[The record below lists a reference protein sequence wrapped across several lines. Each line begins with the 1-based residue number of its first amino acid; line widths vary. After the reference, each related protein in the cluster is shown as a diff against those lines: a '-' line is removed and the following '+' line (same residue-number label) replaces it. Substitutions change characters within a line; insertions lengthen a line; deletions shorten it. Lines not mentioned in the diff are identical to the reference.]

1 MILLKDLLT
10 ENREGGVFLRHKGE
24 EKWFPAHTEKT
35 IKMQMR
41 GDKVALYPKLMDSI
55 IGKQKVSSFH
65 VSDLSRYKQLEKV
78 IGKKKSISTFSHVG
92 RGSGLDKAKGIQ
104 TMGGLAFHVEGF
116 LLGRSWED
124 IMSTP
129 DKTGRR
135 WVNIEKVVGEGSEYA
150 FRGEL
155 EKQKLTPEGYK
166 NKLKKELQHLQNDK
180 RPYGEVQEDAKKIR
194 NQVDNKFIR
203 DWMDAQK
210 KFLIKNKRVVFD
222 NMTKGGLKDSY
233 FKTWNEILVYD
244 VKIKSAF
251 VLNRLEK
258 NMSDND
264 KKELK
269 SFAGDVKYGKPSEF
283 RKWMTSKGG
292 RILEGVRSI

>member
-10 ENREGGVFLRHKGE
+10 ENREGGVYLKHKGE
-24 EKWFPAHTEKT
+24 EIWFPAHTTRT
-35 IKMQMR
+35 INQLMS
-41 GDKVALYPKLMDSI
+41 GDRVALYPKLMNSI

-65 VSDLSRYKQLEKV
+65 VSDLARYKQLKKV

-92 RGSGLDKAKGIQ
+92 KGSGLDKAKGIQ
-104 TMGGLAFHVEGF
+104 TMGGLAFHIEGF
-116 LLGRSWED
+116 LLGRSWDD
-124 IMSTP
+124 IMSAP

-135 WVNIEKVVGEGSEYA
+135 WVNIEKVVGEDSEYA

-155 EKQKLTPEGYK
+155 EKKKLTRRDY
-166 NKLKKELQHLQNDK
+166 NKRLEKATKHLQNDE
-180 RPYGEVQEDAKKIR
+180 RSYIEVQKDVKKIR
-194 NQVDNKFIR
+194 NQVDNKFIK
-203 DWMDAQK
+203 DWMDVQN
-210 KFLIKNKRVVFD
+210 KFLMKNKKAVFD

-233 FKTWNEILVYD
+233 FKSWNEILVYD
-244 VKIKSAF
+244 VKIKSVF
-251 VLNRLEK
+251 VLSRVEK

-269 SFAGDVKYGKPSEF
+269 SFAGDVKYGNPSEF

-292 RILEGVRSI
+292 RIIERVRSI

>member
-1 MILLKDLLT
+1 MIKLKDLLT
-10 ENREGGVFLRHKGE
+10 ENREGGVYLTHKGKE
-24 EKWFPAHTEKT
+24 MWFPAHTRRT
-35 IKMQMR
+35 ISQLMP
-41 GDKVALYPKLMDSI
+41 GDRVALYPKLMNSI

-65 VSDLSRYKQLEKV
+65 VSDLTRYKQLKKV

-92 RGSGLDKAKGIQ
+92 KGSGLDQAKGIQ

-116 LLGRSWED
+116 LLGKSWED

-135 WVNIEKVVGEGSEYA
+135 WVNIEKVVGEDSEYA

-155 EKQKLTPEGYK
+155 EKQKLTREDYNERLEK
-166 NKLKKELQHLQNDK
+166 ATKHLQNDK
-180 RPYGEVQEDAKKIR
+180 RSYIEVEKDVKKIS
-194 NQVDNKFIR
+194 NQLDNKFIK
-203 DWMDAQK
+203 DWMDVQK
-210 KFLIKNKRVVFD
+210 KFLMKNKKVVFD

-233 FKTWNEILVYD
+233 FKTWNEILIYD

-251 VLNRLEK
+251 VLNRVEK
-258 NMSDND
+258 LMSDND

-269 SFAGDVKYGKPSEF
+269 SFVGEITYGSPANY
-283 RKWMTSKGG
+283 RKWLKSKGG
-292 RILEGVRSI
+292 QIIE

>member
-1 MILLKDLLT
+1 MILLKDLIR
-10 ENREGGVFLRHKGE
+10 EQREGGVYIKHKGE
-24 EKWFPAHTEKT
+24 EVWFPAHTTRT
-35 IKMQMR
+35 INQLMS
-41 GDKVALYPKLMDSI
+41 GDRVALYPKLMNSI

-65 VSDLSRYKQLEKV
+65 VSDLTRYKQLKKV

-92 RGSGLDKAKGIQ
+92 KGSGLDQAKGIQ
-104 TMGGLAFHVEGF
+104 TMGGLAFHIEGF

-135 WVNIEKVVGEGSEYA
+135 WVATTKVLGD
-150 FRGEL
+150 
-155 EKQKLTPEGYK
+155 PER
-166 NKLKKELQHLQNDK
+166 LKKATKHLQYDDE
-180 RPYGEVQEDAKKIR
+180 RPFNEVQKDVKKIR
-194 NQVDNKFIR
+194 DKVDNEFIK
-203 DWMDAQK
+203 DWMDVQK
-210 KFLIKNKRVVFD
+210 KFLIKNKKVVFD

-251 VLNRLEK
+251 VLSRVEK
-258 NMSDND
+258 LMSDND

-269 SFAGDVKYGKPSEF
+269 SFAGEITYGTPAQY
-283 RKWMTSKGG
+283 RKWLKSKGG
-292 RILEGVRSI
+292 RIIE

>member
-10 ENREGGVFLRHKGE
+10 ENREGGVFLTHKGE
-24 EKWFPAHTEKT
+24 DKWFPAHTTRT
-35 IKMQMR
+35 INQLMR
-41 GDKVALYPKLMDSI
+41 GDRVALYPKLMNSI

-65 VSDLSRYKQLEKV
+65 VSDLARYKGLKKV
-78 IGKKKSISTFSHVG
+78 VGKKKSISTFSHVG
-92 RGSGLDKAKGIQ
+92 KGSGLDQAKGIQ
-104 TMGGLAFHVEGF
+104 TMGGLAFHIEGF
-116 LLGRSWED
+116 LLGRSWDD

-135 WVNIEKVVGEGSEYA
+135 WVNIEKVVGEDSEYA

-155 EKQKLTPEGYK
+155 EKKKLTRRDY
-166 NKLKKELQHLQNDK
+166 NKRLEKATKHLQNDE
-180 RPYGEVQEDAKKIR
+180 RSYIEVQKDVKKIT
-194 NQVDNKFIR
+194 NQVDNKFIK
-203 DWMDAQK
+203 DWMDVQN
-210 KFLIKNKRVVFD
+210 KFLIKNKKAVFD

-251 VLNRLEK
+251 VLSRVEK
-258 NMSDND
+258 LMSDND

-269 SFAGDVKYGKPSEF
+269 SFAGEITYGSPANY
-283 RKWMTSKGG
+283 RKWLTSRGG
-292 RILEGVRSI
+292 RIIE

>member
-135 WVNIEKVVGEGSEYA
+135 WVATTKVLGEDNYYKFQE
-150 FRGEL
+150 EL
-155 EKQKLTPEGYK
+155 EKKKLTRRDYDER
-166 NKLKKELQHLQNDK
+166 LKKATKHLQYDDE
-180 RPYGEVQEDAKKIR
+180 RPFNEVQKDVKKIR
-194 NQVDNKFIR
+194 DKVDNEFIK
-203 DWMDAQK
+203 DWMDVQK
-210 KFLIKNKRVVFD
+210 KFLMKNKKVVFD

-251 VLNRLEK
+251 VLSRVEK
-258 NMSDND
+258 LMSDND

-269 SFAGDVKYGKPSEF
+269 SFAGEITYGTPARY
-283 RKWMTSKGG
+283 RKWLKSKGG
-292 RILEGVRSI
+292 RIIE

>member
-1 MILLKDLLT
+1 MILLKNLLT
-10 ENREGGVFLRHKGE
+10 ENREGGIFLKHKGE

-35 IKMQMR
+35 IKLQMR
-41 GDKVALYPKLMDSI
+41 GDKVALYPKLMDNI

-65 VSDLSRYKQLEKV
+65 VSDLSRYKQLGKV

-135 WVNIEKVVGEGSEYA
+135 WVNIEKVVGEDSEYA

-155 EKQKLTPEGYK
+155 EKQKLTPQDY
-166 NKLKKELQHLQNDK
+166 NKRLKKELQHLQNDK
-180 RPYGEVQEDAKKIR
+180 RPYGEVQKDAKKIR

-210 KFLIKNKRVVFD
+210 KFLIKNKISVFY
-222 NMTKGGLKDSY
+222 NLTKGGLREKY
-233 FKTWNEILVYD
+233 FKTWNEILIYD

-251 VLNRLEK
+251 VLSRVEK
-258 NMSDND
+258 FMSDND

-269 SFAGDVKYGKPSEF
+269 SFAGDVTYGKPSEY
-283 RKWMTSKGG
+283 RKWLTSKGG
-292 RILEGVRSI
+292 RILESVRSI

>member
-1 MILLKDLLT
+1 MILLKDLIK
-10 ENREGGVFLRHKGE
+10 EQREGGVYLKHKGE
-24 EKWFPAHTEKT
+24 EIWFPAHTMRT
-35 IKMQMR
+35 ISQLMS
-41 GDKVALYPKLMDSI
+41 GDRVALYPKLMDSI

-65 VSDLSRYKQLEKV
+65 VSDLTRYKQLKKV

-92 RGSGLDKAKGIQ
+92 KGSGLDQAKGIQ
-104 TMGGLAFHVEGF
+104 TMGGLAFHIEGF

-135 WVNIEKVVGEGSEYA
+135 WVATTKVLGEDNYYKFQE
-150 FRGEL
+150 EL
-155 EKQKLTPEGYK
+155 QKKKLTRRDYDER
-166 NKLKKELQHLQNDK
+166 LKKATKHLQNDDE
-180 RPYGEVQEDAKKIR
+180 RPYIEVQKDVKKIR
-194 NQVDNKFIR
+194 DKVDNKFIK
-203 DWMDAQK
+203 DWMDVQK
-210 KFLIKNKRVVFD
+210 KFLMKNKKVVFD

-251 VLNRLEK
+251 VLSRVEK
-258 NMSDND
+258 LMSDND

-269 SFAGDVKYGKPSEF
+269 SFAGEITYGSPANYRNWLK
-283 RKWMTSKGG
+283 SKGG
-292 RILEGVRSI
+292 RIIE

>member
-1 MILLKDLLT
+1 MIKLKDLLT
-10 ENREGGVFLRHKGE
+10 ENREGGVYLTHKGE
-24 EKWFPAHTEKT
+24 EMWFPAHTRRT
-35 IKMQMR
+35 LSQLMP
-41 GDKVALYPKLMDSI
+41 GDRVALYPKLMNSI

-65 VSDLSRYKQLEKV
+65 VSDLTRYKQLKKV

-92 RGSGLDKAKGIQ
+92 KGSGLDQAKGIQ

-116 LLGRSWED
+116 LLGKSWED

-135 WVNIEKVVGEGSEYA
+135 WVNIEKVVGEDSEYA

-155 EKQKLTPEGYK
+155 EKQKLTREDYNERLEK
-166 NKLKKELQHLQNDK
+166 ATKHLQNDK
-180 RPYGEVQEDAKKIR
+180 RSYIEVEKDVKKIS
-194 NQVDNKFIR
+194 NQLDNKFIK
-203 DWMDAQK
+203 DWMDVQK
-210 KFLIKNKRVVFD
+210 KFLMKNKKVVFD

-233 FKTWNEILVYD
+233 FKTWNEILIYD

-251 VLNRLEK
+251 VLNRVEK
-258 NMSDND
+258 LMSDND

-269 SFAGDVKYGKPSEF
+269 SFVGEITYGSPANY
-283 RKWMTSKGG
+283 RKWLKSKGG
-292 RILEGVRSI
+292 QIIE

>member
-1 MILLKDLLT
+1 MIKLKDLLT
-10 ENREGGVFLRHKGE
+10 ENREGGVYLTHKGGE
-24 EKWFPAHTEKT
+24 MWFPAHTRRT
-35 IKMQMR
+35 ISQLMP
-41 GDKVALYPKLMDSI
+41 GDRVALYPKLMNSI

-65 VSDLSRYKQLEKV
+65 VSDLTRYKQLKKI

-92 RGSGLDKAKGIQ
+92 KGSGLDQAKGIQ

-116 LLGRSWED
+116 LLGKSWED

-135 WVNIEKVVGEGSEYA
+135 WVNIEKVVGEDSEYA

-155 EKQKLTPEGYK
+155 EKEKLTREDYNERLEK
-166 NKLKKELQHLQNDK
+166 ATKHLQNDK
-180 RPYGEVQEDAKKIR
+180 RSYIEVEKDVKKIS
-194 NQVDNKFIR
+194 NQLDNKFIK
-203 DWMDAQK
+203 DWMDVQK
-210 KFLIKNKRVVFD
+210 KFLMKNKKVVFD

-233 FKTWNEILVYD
+233 FKTWNEILIYD

-251 VLNRLEK
+251 VLNRVEK
-258 NMSDND
+258 LMSDND

-269 SFAGDVKYGKPSEF
+269 SFVGEITYGSPANY
-283 RKWMTSKGG
+283 RKWLKSKGG
-292 RILEGVRSI
+292 QIIE

>member
-1 MILLKDLLT
+1 
-10 ENREGGVFLRHKGE
+10 
-24 EKWFPAHTEKT
+24 
-35 IKMQMR
+35 MR
-41 GDKVALYPKLMDSI
+41 SDKVALYPKLMDNI

-65 VSDLSRYKQLEKV
+65 VSDLSRYKQLKKV

-104 TMGGLAFHVEGF
+104 TMGGLAFHTEGF

-135 WVNIEKVVGEGSEYA
+135 WVDIEKVVGEGSDYD
-150 FRGEL
+150 FRAEL
-155 EKQKLTPEGYK
+155 VKQKLTPQDHTER
-166 NKLKKELQHLQNDK
+166 LKKELQHLQNDK
-180 RPYGEVQEDAKKIR
+180 RPYGEVEKDAKKIR

-203 DWMDAQK
+203 DWMDTQK
-210 KFLIKNKRVVFD
+210 KFLIKNKRAVFD

-251 VLNRLEK
+251 VLSRVEK
-258 NMSDND
+258 NMSDDD

-283 RKWMTSKGG
+283 RKWLKSKGG
-292 RILEGVRSI
+292 QIVK